1 MNALTEEPLGAK
13 AIAVYVAGGLLVL
26 TMFGGL
32 AWVALMGGATVLDAR
47 LCPVEGGPTGT
58 TVLLLDTTDPLS
70 AKHTAELKRLVK
82 ELKGRGTDSNMAIRQ
97 GEALVAYI
105 LDPTGTLGKPSVEVC
120 NPGNNPDEWTLSKGL
135 TQGKVFALYNWQ
147 QFEKRIEEL
156 FPAVKGEE
164 QLQSPILEALAIVV
178 PRHAPSQRDSNEIT
192 KRLHLIIFSDLL
204 QHSPGLS
211 HYGQYPDI
219 EGMKQRGKR
228 ELLTNLSG
236 VDVSLF
242 RLERDRYAKWQTVK
256 HYYWWTHTVQ
266 KLGGRV
272 FWQQSL

>member
-1 MNALTEEPLGAK
+1 MNALTEEPLGGK
-13 AIAVYVAGGLLVL
+13 AVAVYVAGGLLVL
-26 TMFGGL
+26 ALFGGL
-32 AWVALMGGATVLDAR
+32 AWVALTGGATVLDAR

-82 ELKGRGTDSNMAIRQ
+82 ELEGRGTDSNMTVRQ
-97 GEALVAYI
+97 GEALVVYI
-105 LDPTGTLGKPSVEVC
+105 LDAAETIEKPAVEVC
-120 NPGNNPDEWTLSKGL
+120 NPGDNPDEWTLRKGL

-147 QFEKRIEEL
+147 QFEERIEAL
-156 FPAVKGEE
+156 FPAVGGAE
-164 QLQSPILEALAIVV
+164 QPRSPILEALAIVV
-178 PRHAPSQRDSNEIT
+178 PRHAPSQRDRNKTI

-219 EGMKQRGKR
+219 EGMKQQGKR
-228 ELLTNLSG
+228 ELLTDLSG

-242 RLERDRYAKWQTVK
+242 RLERDRYAKWQTVE
-256 HYYWWTHTVQ
+256 HYYWWTRAVQ

-272 FWQQSL
+272 HWQQSL